1 MSADISRVR
10 FDPLRDHS
18 GVGIQQGRLWLD
30 AEFNEQVAI
39 ADRRARAQVADLAP
53 TPVITSRLTPDAF
66 KVELSGGKLSIGAG
80 RMYVDGLL
88 AENHGTGT
96 SFDPVL
102 AEVNGTGAIDYQTQQ
117 PYWPDPMPPDL
128 PTSPG
133 PHLVFLDVWE
143 RELDHLNA
151 PHLVEPAVGVE
162 TTTRTQVAW
171 QVRVL
176 PDVGDGVTCDSPTPP
191 WTEQVA
197 SSSARLTT
205 GTVDVDP
212 VTDPC
217 EIPPGKGY
225 RGPENQLYRVQLHS
239 ATQFTW
245 SRDNG
250 AVASAVEQVISN
262 TELRLSSLGR
272 DDVLSIKDNDWVEVI
287 DDLREFAHLPGE
299 MRQVTVTPG
308 TTIVTLSA
316 GLPTDLAASTHH
328 LRVRKWDSGLIDI
341 PSDGSAVVLEH
352 GVTVAFSFAPTG
364 APRPGDYW
372 VFAARVADASIE
384 ELVAA
389 PPRGIHHHYAR
400 LALITET
407 ETAADCRPDW
417 PAAGGDGCACEICVT
432 PDSHASGELTI
443 QDAIDILKKAQGG
456 TVTLCPGDYELAAP
470 LQING
475 ATSVT
480 LRGAG
485 PGSRLLAPGA
495 AVVVSD
501 SHGVTLRGFAVTGKA
516 EAPAVA
522 LVAANLACR
531 LDSLTVSSGHTA
543 VGLTG
548 VLSDLTVRDCRFESP
563 TGIGALTQAS
573 LSDGASFLTGAVA
586 APGPVKPYLLTTEL
600 SVTGNAF
607 ACGQI
612 GIDLGIEPDAE
623 NGRVCQHVG
632 RTAISGNTMRE
643 CAVAGMVVT
652 GLVPDETGETV
663 GALDITGNLLE
674 VTGSGIVTGGRARVS
689 DNTVRAA
696 ARVAGQQGIV
706 LAASPPDAPRA
717 AAHVLANQVT
727 GFAGVGITAT
737 APWRCLVVKHN
748 IVRGTG
754 GGIQVQPTVPG
765 GQVSVDNNQIADL
778 RLFTEPLV
786 GMVALVHQPPD
797 ADQVAESDEPTVV
810 LATVAAGRGAAG
822 ATAATRVAGATR
834 VTEATRT
841 GDAGGTVV
849 AAAAPV
855 AGASAVLAATRAAGT
870 VSGASMIIGIWVMG
884 VAAASVVG
892 NTVDGLADGKEDT
905 GELRTAAGI
914 AVFSCGDVRVSGN
927 TVAQVG
933 SPGASTANAYGIYVS
948 SWGGAVSVG
957 DNVVLGGAGPEPVAR
972 PGWTALT
979 LKGDAEGRVA
989 GVRSVRTA
997 AGVWSIAGEFAA
1009 LQQQTLGHVEL
1020 NGNTLYGGAEDPA
1033 VVVTTGGDVV
1043 MSANRCEQ
1051 PGTGAQHVVRMA
1063 AGVALVQ
1070 GNRLRGGRPSMTMTV
1085 GIDSAIVL
1093 GNVTSGGIQI
1103 NGTPV
1108 EGYPDKPWSSLN
1120 PVA

>member
-18 GVGIQQGRLWLD
+18 GIGIQQGRLWLD
-30 AEFNEQVAI
+30 ADFNEQVAI

-53 TPVITSRLTPDAF
+53 SPAITSRLTPDAF

-102 AEVNGTGAIDYQTQQ
+102 SEVNGTGAIDYRTQQ

-128 PTSPG
+128 PTSAG
-133 PHLVFLDVWE
+133 PHLVYLHVWE

-162 TTTRTQVAW
+162 TTTRTQLAW

-176 PDVGDGVTCDSPTPP
+176 PDVGDGVTCESTIAKWEDL
-191 WTEQVA
+191 VA
-197 SSSARLTT
+197 ASSARLTT

-239 ATQFTW
+239 ATKFTW

-250 AVASAVEQVISN
+250 AVASAVEEAISN
-262 TELRLSSLGR
+262 TKLRLSSLGR
-272 DDVLSIKDNDWVEVI
+272 DEVLSIKDNDWVEVI

-308 TTIVTLSA
+308 TTVVTLSA
-316 GLPTDLAASTHH
+316 ALPTDLAASTHH
-328 LRVRKWDSGLIDI
+328 LRVRRWDSGLMDI
-341 PSDGSAVVLEH
+341 PGDGSAVELEH
-352 GVTVAFSFAPTG
+352 GITVAFSFAPEG
-364 APRPGDYW
+364 APRPGDFW

-389 PPRGIHHHYAR
+389 PPRGIHHHYAK
-400 LALITET
+400 LALITLPDT
-407 ETAADCRPDW
+407 VVDCRPGW
-417 PAAGGDGCACEICVT
+417 PAAGGDGCGCEICVT

-443 QDAIDILKKAQGG
+443 QDAIDTLKKGQGG
-456 TVTLCPGDYELAAP
+456 TVRLCPGDYELAAP

-480 LRGAG
+480 VRGAG
-485 PGSRLLAPGA
+485 PASRLLASGA

-501 SHGVTLRGFAVTGKA
+501 SHAVTLTDFAVTSKA
-516 EAPAVA
+516 DAPAVA

-531 LDSLTVSSGHTA
+531 LDSLSVSSAHTA
-543 VGLTG
+543 VGVTG
-548 VLSDLTVRDCRFESP
+548 VQSQLAVRDCRFESP
-563 TGIGALTQAS
+563 VGVGALTLAS
-573 LSDGASFLTGAVA
+573 LSGASFLTGAVA
-586 APGPVKPYLLTTEL
+586 APGSVKPYLLTTGL
-600 SVTGNAF
+600 SITGNVF
-607 ACGQI
+607 TCGQI
-612 GIDLGIEPDAE
+612 GIDLGIEPQDE
-623 NGRVCQHVG
+623 DGRICQHVG
-632 RTAISGNTMRE
+632 RTAISGNTMHG
-643 CAVAGMVVT
+643 CAAAGMVVT
-652 GLVPDETGETV
+652 GLVPDETGELA

-696 ARVAGQQGIV
+696 ARVAGRQGIV
-706 LAASPPDAPRA
+706 LAASPPDAPPA
-717 AAHVLANQVT
+717 VAHVLANQVT
-727 GFAGVGITAT
+727 GFAGVGISAT
-737 APWRCLVVKHN
+737 AAWRCLVVKHN
-748 IVRGTG
+748 IVRATG
-754 GGIQVQPTVPG
+754 GGIQIQPTVPG

-778 RLFTEPLV
+778 RLFAEPLIAT
-786 GMVALVHQPPD
+786 VALVHQPPD
-797 ADQVAESDEPTVV
+797 TAAVALEESDEPTVV
-810 LATVAAGRGAAG
+810 LATGAVTGTGAAG
-822 ATAATRVAGATR
+822 TGTARTATGTA
-834 VTEATRT
+834 
-841 GDAGGTVV
+841 DAGGG
-849 AAAAPV
+849 AAPV
-855 AGASAVLAATRAAGT
+855 AAPVPGASAVLAAARAASTAG
-870 VSGASMIIGIWVMG
+870 SASMIVGVWVMG

-892 NTVDGLADGKEDT
+892 NTIDGLAAGKEDADQ
-905 GELRTAAGI
+905 LRTAAGI
-914 AVFSCGDVRVSGN
+914 AVFSCGDVRVSSN
-927 TVAQVG
+927 TVSQVG
-933 SPGASTANAYGIYVS
+933 SPGARSANAYGIYVG
-948 SWGGAVSVG
+948 SWGGAVSVA
-957 DNVVLGGAGPEPVAR
+957 DNVVLGGSGPEPVAR
-972 PGWTALT
+972 PGWAALT
-979 LKGDAEGRVA
+979 LNGDAEGRVA

-997 AGVWSIAGEFAA
+997 AGVWSIAGEFAT

-1020 NGNTLYGGAEDPA
+1020 TGNTLHGGADDPA
-1033 VVVTTGGDVV
+1033 VVVATSGDVV
-1043 MSANRCEQ
+1043 MGANRCEQ
-1051 PGTGAQHVVRMA
+1051 PGTGAQHVVRMT
-1063 AGVALVQ
+1063 AGMALVQ

-1085 GIDSAIVL
+1085 DIDSVVVL
-1093 GNVTSGGIQI
+1093 GNLTSGGIQV
-1103 NGTPV
+1103 NGTPL
-1108 EGYPDKPWSSLN
+1108 EGYPDRPWSSLN